1 MGVAVA
7 AAPALSDETAFVR
20 LSEIVEQFAGF
31 IVIDNCSD
39 GDLDFKILSIPAVSI
54 APFSVTTPFSA
65 ERVIVPKLQKGVF
78 VDVRYEIDVAAA
90 TAISAAGPAARNKF
104 LPAEGNA
111 TMAAVA
117 CFNCDFG
124 FVDEHAARSNSMAAL
139 LCVFESL
146 WFYSTG

>member
-20 LSEIVEQFAGF
+20 LSEIMEQFAGF

-39 GDLDFKILSIPAVSI
+39 GDLDFKILSIPAVAI
-54 APFSVTTPFSA
+54 ASFAVTTPFSA

-78 VDVRYEIDVAAA
+78 VDVRYEINPAAA

-104 LPAEGNA
+104 LPAEANA
-111 TMAAVA
+111 TMPALP
-117 CFNCDFG
+117 C
-124 FVDEHAARSNSMAAL
+124 SNSAL
-139 LCVFESL
+139 PSL
-146 WFYSTG
+146 